1 VRCCKLALNHGLGGP
16 ITGASAYLM
25 KSPPEQHPDPVA
37 RQMVEDFIE
46 EYGGAPKLPGQKP
59 AQAPADATASETTID
74 T

>member
-1 VRCCKLALNHGLGGP
+1 
-16 ITGASAYLM
+16 M

-59 AQAPADATASETTID
+59 AQPESEPAEAETTID
-74 T
+74 TA

>member
-1 VRCCKLALNHGLGGP
+1 
-16 ITGASAYLM
+16 M

-37 RQMVEDFIE
+37 RQMAEDFIA

-59 AQAPADATASETTID
+59 EPAEPSSTAAAETTID